1 MLVLVVL
8 VLVLVLVLVVLV
20 LVLVMVVMVMEGT
33 GLPRGDVY
41 SALSGAT
48 DWKPFCVRTYPT
60 IACDECC
67 HWSHIIVGM
76 LTF

>member
-1 MLVLVVL
+1 MVL
-8 VLVLVLVLVVLV
+8 VLVLMVLVLVVLV
-20 LVLVMVVMVMEGT
+20 LVLVVVVLVMEGT
-33 GLPRGDVY
+33 DLPRGDVY
-41 SALSGAT
+41 SALTGPT